1 MSPSPDLTQAEDAA
15 KQSCLRLLTV
25 RPRSRA
31 ELLHRL
37 RADGVDE
44 QMARRVLDRMEQV
57 QLVDDASFAQ
67 AWVRSRQQFSGRGR
81 RALVVELQ
89 RKGVAEELIQGALGE
104 VDDEAE
110 HARARELLRR
120 KSRSTAAQGPA
131 ELLRRKSRST
141 AAQGPAAPAAA
152 ARRLTGLLA
161 RRGFAP
167 DVVRSAVRAELAT
180 LGIDAEDLSYRR

>member
-1 MSPSPDLTQAEDAA
+1 MSPSPDLSQAEDAA

-31 ELLHRL
+31 ELLQRL

-120 KSRSTAAQGPA
+120 KLRSTAGQGPA
-131 ELLRRKSRST
+131 T
-141 AAQGPAAPAAA
+141 PAAT

-180 LGIDAEDLSYRR
+180 LGIDAEDLSYRS